1 LNPNDQEMATMSR
14 VEVEVLRQ
22 AFLDAR
28 THNGWQP
35 KEVPDSLLRELVEMA
50 LLGPTATN
58 SLPARF
64 VFVKST
70 EAKEKLK
77 PHLSDGNKAK
87 TMAAPV
93 CVIIGYDTAFYE
105 HMHRTFPHKD
115 LKGNF
120 AANPKLAEE
129 VAFRNGS
136 LQGAYL
142 IIAARLLGLD
152 CGPMSGFSNAGVD
165 EAFFAGTTIKSNF
178 LCNLGYGDG
187 SVLKA
192 RLPRL
197 GFDEVAG
204 IA

>member
-1 LNPNDQEMATMSR
+1 MSR
-14 VEVEVLRQ
+14 VDAEVLRQ
-22 AFLDAR
+22 AFFNAR
-28 THNGWQP
+28 THNAWQA
-35 KEVPDSLLRELVEMA
+35 KDVPDSLLRELVEMV

-64 VFVKST
+64 VFVKSA

-77 PHLSDGNKAK
+77 PHLSEGNKAK

-115 LKGNF
+115 LKANF
-120 AANPKLAEE
+120 AANPKHAEDN
-129 VAFRNGS
+129 AFRNGS

-165 EAFFAGTTIKSNF
+165 ETFFAGTPIRSNF
-178 LCNLGYGDG
+178 LCNFGYGDG

-197 GFDEVAG
+197 GFEEVAR